1 MKIGLICRVEMT
13 RNMFMCSIATTKL
26 QQLLSETKM
35 FGEIKL
41 AFHHADT
48 DIFARILADTRHV
61 LKLFLWQV
69 ERHADIFP
77 TILARMSVSASW
89 SARFTAPCCAVP
101 CRCERTIS
109 VKDILISEVLT
120 THVLIESHSFFF
132 RPHVHHEWK

>member
-1 MKIGLICRVEMT
+1 
-13 RNMFMCSIATTKL
+13 MFMCSIATTKL

-89 SARFTAPCCAVP
+89 NAS
-101 CRCERTIS
+101 
-109 VKDILISEVLT
+109 LT
-120 THVLIESHSFFF
+120 TQS
-132 RPHVHHEWK
+132 RCQTVHFQSELTNELLEISGRYVPQCPIAGDATVSTPT